1 MNRFDIAP
9 FALPNAPA
17 GELKFE
23 EMRDIESVDVDFAG
37 PAPATAALQYLR
49 KNWPGE
55 STPGGWTKRIERVME
70 MVQQRPM
77 SVGWY
82 KMDDLFTPEWVTAAT
97 NVARRGKHTLV
108 FSFQALTAELP
119 DATDYAVTFR
129 RTVGVRVAGNAVAV
143 TAMRVFTR
151 SRPARSRLHL
161 ELHAGRRTA
170 AKTIGVSGYNAVVR
184 RVLAGVGT
192 RVTATQ
198 VRVGAGRQAAFEIE
212 LDHMT
217 PVHPYAHDGA
227 HVRFD
232 LGRDAFTIALTS
244 LDAEGPIWFA
254 DAGIFIVRADHP
266 ETFAAYRERTKG
278 RRNVAAEIA
287 ALPEQS
293 LAGAMNGQPRP
304 HPMPYVCGCRH
315 ARQKFWIEPCGDIEL
330 TDWLVNPTWFRSPA
344 GSDTPKWKNA
354 GTARVFFGFDQWAA
368 EARHNDP
375 WPVMAYNLQ
384 FRRDAVRVRQKCF
397 AVPLTQSILAGEPA
411 PDATIVALVRFSF
424 ENTGDTPATAELPIA
439 YSHHASRVHNRR
451 EMRNHNRTGVTDTM
465 IPVCER
471 EKLILDGDLI
481 RGSYKD
487 EMVPRLAFQT
497 EMTSETHADGVRF
510 RKELQP
516 GETCEFLARVPFVA
530 VESEAELAAL
540 RGLDFDRC
548 HDEMARYWRAESRK
562 GAQISTPD
570 PHLNAVYTGHLP
582 MVVMSDYG
590 HADDPRIVSTSVGA
604 CTYGNFTNESV
615 MIVEELQQRGMTEDV
630 RRRLATWVKYQGTVG
645 LNGRFT
651 DHDGVFYGSGGWE
664 QGQSYNQHH
673 GWALWALA
681 RHFLH
686 TGDHT
691 WFAGVADSV
700 IKGAEWIARQRRETM
715 KELPHSRGWERGFL
729 PAGALE
735 DVEDYFYWLSTNSL
749 TWRGLDSAAAALEN
763 YGHAEAKRYRR
774 EADAYGRDL
783 RRGFEA
789 ARRHSPLV
797 RLRDGRWVPHY
808 PSRLYC
814 RGRDYGW
821 IRETLEG
828 SVYLLISGLYKSESK
843 QGGWI
848 LDDYQ
853 DTRYMCAPYS
863 YPIHDPQTEWFDCG
877 GICPQPTLL
886 AGLLPHLDRDEIE
899 VYLWMFFNAWAAC
912 YRPEAQAFVEHP
924 QPVLGFGN
932 CAPFKTSDQSNAM
945 KWLAYM
951 FAYQRDGLLHIGRAI
966 PRAWFAQERPF
977 GAARLSTDF
986 GTVSVEYRPKPSE
999 SRIEAE
1005 VDLELRTAPDTILL
1019 RFRHPEKKPIRS
1031 VEVNG
1036 RAHGKFDAASGD
1048 IELPAKSGR
1057 LVVLVA
1063 YGE

>member
-1 MNRFDIAP
+1 MKRFDIAP
-9 FALPNAPA
+9 FALANAPA

-23 EMRDIESVDVDFAG
+23 ESRDIETVEVDFDG
-37 PAPATAALQYLR
+37 LAPATAGLQYLR

-55 STPGGWTKRIERVME
+55 SSAGGWTKRIERVME

-82 KMDDLFTPEWVTAAT
+82 KMDDLFTPEWVKAAT
-97 NVARRGKHTLV
+97 NVVRRGKHTLV
-108 FSFQALTAELP
+108 FSFQPLTAELP
-119 DATDYAVTFR
+119 GVTDYAVTFR
-129 RTVGVRVAGNAVAV
+129 RTVGIRVAESTVAV
-143 TAMRVFTR
+143 KAMRVFTR
-151 SRPARSRLHL
+151 SQATHSKLRV
-161 ELHAGRRTA
+161 ELHAGRRTT
-170 AKTIGVSGYNAVVR
+170 AKTIGVSGYNALVR
-184 RVLAGVGT
+184 RLQAGAGT
-192 RVTATQ
+192 RVTATEI
-198 VRVGAGRQAAFEIE
+198 RGGAGRQAAFEVD
-212 LDHMT
+212 LDHMD
-217 PVHPYAHDGA
+217 PVHLYANDGA

-232 LGRDAFTIALTS
+232 LGRDAFTIALAS
-244 LDAEGPIWFA
+244 LDEQGPIWFA
-254 DAGIFIVRADHP
+254 DAGIFIVRAGNP
-266 ETFAAYRERTKG
+266 ETFAAYRERIKG
-278 RRNVAAEIA
+278 CRTVATEIA

-330 TDWLVNPTWFRSPA
+330 TDCLVKRNSWWGAPEGR
-344 GSDTPKWKNA
+344 DTPKWKNA
-354 GTARVFFGFDQWAA
+354 GLARLFFGFDQWAA

-375 WPVMAYNLQ
+375 WPVMAYNQQ

-397 AVPLTQSILAGEPA
+397 AVPLTQSMLAGEPA
-411 PDATIVALVRFSF
+411 PDATMVALVRFSF
-424 ENTGDTPATAELPIA
+424 ENTADAPATAELPIA
-439 YSHHASRVHNRR
+439 YSHQSHRVHNRR
-451 EMRNHNRTGVTDTM
+451 STRDFNGTNTTDSLV
-465 IPVCER
+465 PKCER
-471 EKLILDGDLI
+471 EKLVVDGDII
-481 RGSYKD
+481 RGSYQN

-497 EMTSETHADGVRF
+497 DMASETTADGVRF
-510 RKELQP
+510 RKALQP
-516 GETCEFLARVPFVA
+516 GETCEFLARIPFVA
-530 VESEAELAAL
+530 VESEDELAAL
-540 RGLDFDRC
+540 RGLDFARSY
-548 HDEMARYWRAESRK
+548 DEMARYWREESRK
-562 GAQISTPD
+562 SAQIQTPD

-582 MVVMSDYG
+582 MVVMSDFG
-590 HADDPRIVSTSVGA
+590 HTDDPRIVSTSVGA

-615 MIVEELQQRGMTEDV
+615 MIVEELQQRGMMDDV
-630 RRRLATWVKYQGTVG
+630 RRRLAAWVKYQGTVG

-664 QGQSYNQHH
+664 SGQSYNQHH

-681 RHFLH
+681 QHFLH
-686 TGDHT
+686 TGDRA
-691 WFAGVADSV
+691 WFALVVDSV
-700 IKGAEWIARQRRETM
+700 IKGAAWIARQRRETL
-715 KELPHSRGWERGFL
+715 KTLPHSRGWERGFL

-735 DVEDYFYWLSTNSL
+735 DVEDYFYWLSTNCL
-749 TWRGLDSAAAALEN
+749 TWRGLDSAAAALEKF
-763 YGHAEAKRYRR
+763 GHAEASRYRR

-783 RRGFEA
+783 RRGFET

-853 DTRYMCAPYS
+853 DTRYMSPPYS

-877 GICPQPTLL
+877 GICPQPALL

-945 KWLAYM
+945 KWLAYL
-951 FAYQRDGLLHIGRAI
+951 FVYERDGLLHIGRAI
-966 PRAWFAQERPF
+966 PRAWFAQEQAF
-977 GAARLSTDF
+977 SAARLSTDF
-986 GTVSVEYRPKPSE
+986 GTVSVEYRPHPAE
-999 SRIEAE
+999 NTIEAAVE
-1005 VDLELRTAPDTILL
+1005 MDLRSVPDTILL

-1031 VEVNG
+1031 VEING
-1036 RAHGKFDAASGD
+1036 RAHRVLDPAGQDVELVPVSGKT
-1048 IELPAKSGR
+1048 
-1057 LVVLVA
+1057 VVKAV
-1063 YGE
+1063 Y

>member
-1 MNRFDIAP
+1 MKRFDIAP
-9 FALPNAPA
+9 FALPNALA

-23 EMRDIESVDVDFAG
+23 ELRDIETVAVDFDG
-37 PAPATAALQYLR
+37 PAPKTVSLQYLR
-49 KNWPGE
+49 KHWPGV
-55 STPGGWTKRIERVME
+55 RIERTME
-70 MVQQRPM
+70 MDQQRPM
-77 SVGWY
+77 SVGWFR
-82 KMDDLFTPEWVTAAT
+82 MDDPFTPEWVPAAT
-97 NVARRGKHTLV
+97 RVVRRGKKTLV
-108 FSFQALTAELP
+108 FSFHPLTAELP
-119 DATDYAVTFR
+119 DVTDYAVGFR
-129 RTVGVRVAGNAVAV
+129 RTLGVRVAESAVGVKAI
-143 TAMRVFTR
+143 RVYTR
-151 SRPARSRLHL
+151 SQPARSKLRV

-184 RVLAGVGT
+184 AVQAGGGT
-192 RVTATQ
+192 RVTATDIH
-198 VRVGAGRQAAFEIE
+198 VGAGRQAAFEIE
-212 LDHMT
+212 LDHME
-217 PVHPYAHDGA
+217 PVHRYANDGA

-232 LGRDAFTIALTS
+232 LGRNAFTIALAS

-254 DAGIFIVRADHP
+254 DAGIFIVRAGNP
-266 ETFAAYRERTKG
+266 ETFAAYRERIKG
-278 RRNVAAEIA
+278 HRTVTAEVT

-330 TDWLVNPTWFRSPA
+330 TDWLVKRNQWWGGPEGR
-344 GSDTPKWKNA
+344 DTPKWKNA
-354 GTARVFFGFDQWAA
+354 GLARLFFGFDLWAA

-375 WPVMAYNLQ
+375 WPVMAYNQQ

-411 PDATIVALVRFSF
+411 PDATMVALVRFSF
-424 ENTGDTPATAELPIA
+424 ENTGDAPAVAELPVS
-439 YSHHASRVHNRR
+439 YSHQSSRAQNRR
-451 EMRNHNRTGVTDTM
+451 VLRDHNRTDITDSLV
-465 IPVCER
+465 PKCER
-471 EKLILDGDLI
+471 EKLVVDGDLI
-481 RGSYKD
+481 RGSFQD

-497 EMTSETHADGVRF
+497 DMTSETTAAGVRF

-516 GETCEFLARVPFVA
+516 GETCEFLARIPFVA
-530 VESEAELAAL
+530 VESETELAAL
-540 RGLDFDRC
+540 RGLDFAGCYND
-548 HDEMARYWRAESRK
+548 MARYWREESRQS
-562 GAQISTPD
+562 AQIQTPD

-590 HADDPRIVSTSVGA
+590 HPDDPHIVSTSVGA

-615 MIVEELQQRGMTEDV
+615 MIVEELQQRGMTDDV
-630 RRRLATWVKYQGTVG
+630 RRRLGAWVKYQGTVG
-645 LNGRFT
+645 LHGRFT

-681 RHFLH
+681 QHFLH
-686 TGDHT
+686 TGDRA
-691 WFAGVADSV
+691 WFASVADSV
-700 IKGAEWIARQRRETM
+700 IKGAEWIARQRRETL
-715 KELPHSRGWERGFL
+715 KNLPHSRGWERGFL

-735 DVEDYFYWLSTNSL
+735 DVEDFFYWLSTNCL
-749 TWRGLDSAAAALEN
+749 TWRGLDSAAAALEKF
-763 YGHAEAKRYRR
+763 GHAEATRYRR
-774 EADAYGRDL
+774 EADAFGRDL

-789 ARRHSPLV
+789 SRRHSPLV

-853 DTRYMCAPYS
+853 DTRYMNAPYS

-877 GICPQPTLL
+877 GICPQPALL

-912 YRPEAQAFVEHP
+912 YRPEVQAFVEHP

-945 KWLAYM
+945 KWLAYL
-951 FAYQRDGLLHIGRAI
+951 FVYERGGLLHLGRAI

-986 GTVSVEYRPKPSE
+986 GTVSVEFRPQTAE
-999 SRIEAE
+999 NTIEAE
-1005 VDLELRTAPDTILL
+1005 VEMELRTVPDTILL
-1019 RFRHPEKKPIRS
+1019 RFRHPGKKPIRS
-1031 VEVNG
+1031 VEING
-1036 RAHGKFDAASGD
+1036 RSHRVHDPVGQDVKLPPLRGKT
-1048 IELPAKSGR
+1048 
-1057 LVVLVA
+1057 VVKVG
-1063 YGE
+1063 Y